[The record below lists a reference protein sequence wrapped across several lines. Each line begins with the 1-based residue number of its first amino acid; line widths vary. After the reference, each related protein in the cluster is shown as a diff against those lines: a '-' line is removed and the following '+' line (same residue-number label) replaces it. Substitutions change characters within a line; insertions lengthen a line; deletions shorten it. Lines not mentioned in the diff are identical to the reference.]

1 MSPRLDLV
9 TNIYLFF
16 DDPLTIFFFLYVH
29 FVGGFY
35 PCGIS
40 SIRHIDAVIVINERY
55 GYRGRV
61 RVRIEWISIV
71 ANLAYNLSSRY
82 SRTKSSWLKGKDSI
96 SLLIV

>member
-40 SIRHIDAVIVINERY
+40 PIRHIDAVIVIN
-55 GYRGRV
+55 
-61 RVRIEWISIV
+61 
-71 ANLAYNLSSRY
+71 
-82 SRTKSSWLKGKDSI
+82 
-96 SLLIV
+96 